1 MHVRLERIKIQVEVL
16 SVQAVRPARTPRQQG
31 PLHARIVSLEN
42 MQLQVERQR
51 ARPVLPI
58 RRRQSRAHHLSLV
71 FVSLVLPATGHCAR
85 LVWLEHIKIQ
95 VERQCARLV
104 LSIRLRQSR
113 AQHLGLVLVALV
125 SPARGRRARL

>member
-1 MHVRLERIKIQVEVL
+1 MHVRLEHIKIQVEVL
-16 SVQAVRPARTPRQQG
+16 SVQAVRPARTPWQQG
-31 PLHARIVSLEN
+31 PVHARIVSLEN
-42 MQLQVERQR
+42 MQ
-51 ARPVLPI
+51 
-58 RRRQSRAHHLSLV
+58 
-71 FVSLVLPATGHCAR
+71 
-85 LVWLEHIKIQ
+85 IQ